1 MMPGQNV
8 CILLFHSYLR
18 SLNTK
23 YHVLFVALRLHLEV
37 AYEKREFERTF

>member
-18 SLNTK
+18 RPYTK
-23 YHVLFVALRLHLEV
+23 YHVLFVPLRLHLGV
-37 AYEKREFERTF
+37 AREKTKF